1 MAEANKDQVSQP
13 NNKAMQNNNADSVNP
28 ELNLGLS
35 LGEIYT
41 ENPNESPLA
50 RSSTMAGFLKPK
62 TTPEEER
69 VAAPLLLSVQLP
81 RSSSV
86 PERTGQRMMRHK
98 DILAWRRMERKKR
111 LAEKLRKEELAASL
125 REKTSPPAAQASQ
138 PPEANATRPFNTVLK
153 FELKAEGYITVSD
166 APNGAGCFETFP
178 SVSDIKPV
186 VTSSKVATLEHVN
199 PAQNAMENPS
209 KAARFFNA
217 VVQKEELTSKMPSVR
232 TFGSDGR
239 KTDGVL
245 YKYRQG
251 QVGILCACHGSFLSP
266 AEFVKHAGGN
276 EVANPLR
283 HIIIC
288 STPSDD

>member
-1 MAEANKDQVSQP
+1 MAEANKDQVTQP
-13 NNKAMQNNNADSVNP
+13 NNNAMQNNNADSVNP

-41 ENPNESPLA
+41 ENPNDNPLA

-86 PERTGQRMMRHK
+86 PERTGQRMIRHK
-98 DILAWRRMERKKR
+98 DILALRRMERKKR

-138 PPEANATRPFNTVLK
+138 PPEANATRPFSTVL
-153 FELKAEGYITVSD
+153 
-166 APNGAGCFETFP
+166 N
-178 SVSDIKPV
+178 DIKPV
-186 VTSSKVATLEHVN
+186 VTSSKVASLEHVN

-209 KAARFFNA
+209 KAARFSNA
-217 VVQKEELTSKMPSVR
+217 VVQKEELTSKMPSVK
-232 TFGSDGR
+232 TFGADGR

>member
-13 NNKAMQNNNADSVNP
+13 NNNAMQNNNADSVNP

-41 ENPNESPLA
+41 ENPNENPLA

-62 TTPEEER
+62 TTPEEETL
-69 VAAPLLLSVQLP
+69 AAPLLSVQLP

-86 PERTGQRMMRHK
+86 PERTGQRMIRHK
-98 DILAWRRMERKKR
+98 DILALRRMERKKR
-111 LAEKLRKEELAASL
+111 LADKLRKEELAASL
-125 REKTSPPAAQASQ
+125 RERTSPPAAQASQ
-138 PPEANATRPFNTVLK
+138 PPEANASEPLSTVFK
-153 FELKAEGYITVSD
+153 FELKAEGYISVSA
-166 APNGAGCFETFP
+166 APNGAGCFEIFP
-178 SVSDIKPV
+178 SGSDNKPV

-199 PAQNAMENPS
+199 PAQNVMENPS
-209 KAARFFNA
+209 KAARFSNA
-217 VVQKEELTSKMPSVR
+217 VVQEELTSKMPSVR
-232 TFGSDGR
+232 TIGADGR
-239 KTDGVL
+239 KTEGVL

>member
-1 MAEANKDQVSQP
+1 MAEASKDQVSQP
-13 NNKAMQNNNADSVNP
+13 NNNAMQNNNADSVNP

-41 ENPNESPLA
+41 ENPNENPLA

-62 TTPEEER
+62 TTPEEETL
-69 VAAPLLLSVQLP
+69 AAPLLSVQLP

-86 PERTGQRMMRHK
+86 PERTGQRMIRHK
-98 DILAWRRMERKKR
+98 DILALRRMERKKR
-111 LAEKLRKEELAASL
+111 LADKLRKEELAASL
-125 REKTSPPAAQASQ
+125 RERTSPPAAQASQ
-138 PPEANATRPFNTVLK
+138 PPEANATEPLSTVFK
-153 FELKAEGYITVSD
+153 FELKAEGYISVSA

-178 SVSDIKPV
+178 SGSDIKPV

-199 PAQNAMENPS
+199 PAQNVMENPS
-209 KAARFFNA
+209 KAARFSNA
-217 VVQKEELTSKMPSVR
+217 VVQEVLTSKMPSVR
-232 TFGSDGR
+232 TIGADGR
-239 KTDGVL
+239 KTEGVL

>member
-13 NNKAMQNNNADSVNP
+13 NNNAMQNNNADSVDP

-41 ENPNESPLA
+41 ENPNENALA

-62 TTPEEER
+62 TTPEEEM
-69 VAAPLLLSVQLP
+69 VAAPLPSVQLP

-86 PERTGQRMMRHK
+86 PEWTGQRMIRHK
-98 DILAWRRMERKKR
+98 DILALRRMERKKR

-138 PPEANATRPFNTVLK
+138 PPEANATGPLSTVFK
-153 FELKAEGYITVSD
+153 FELKAEGYITVS
-166 APNGAGCFETFP
+166 AASNGCFETFP
-178 SVSDIKPV
+178 SGSDIKPV

-199 PAQNAMENPS
+199 PAHNAMENPS
-209 KAARFFNA
+209 KAARFSNA
-217 VVQKEELTSKMPSVR
+217 VVPKEELTSKMPSVR
-232 TFGSDGR
+232 TFGADGR
-239 KTDGVL
+239 KTEGVL

-288 STPSDD
+288 STPCYD